1 LIARVLTLIE
11 EGELDEF
18 SDMLF
23 GEPRAHVVAL
33 TGSPGVGKS
42 SLINRLI
49 KVLRKHGFSVA
60 VIAIDP
66 ASPFSGAALMGDRIR
81 VRELD
86 EQTFFRSVS
95 TPPETSLPPYAVL
108 MIDFLDRVGFDY
120 ILIETPGI
128 GQINTD
134 VRRIAHTVAIVLQP
148 VTGDEIQAL
157 KSGLMEIGDIYVVNK
172 ADLPHAEITA
182 LQLEMVFKDVER
194 DGWRVRVLKTCTFTG
209 SGVNEFVSV
218 LEERKRFLVERGL
231 FALKTMDRR
240 LFVLERLST
249 QSVLAR
255 LKSFLEDFRK
265 RIATDLTMDPVKLSK
280 QVLREFI
287 EALCRNSR

>member
-1 LIARVLTLIE
+1 MIARVLTLIE